1 MQGERRLAAVD
12 IGSNTV
18 HVLVADRSD
27 GGLRDVAF
35 YVEMPELATR
45 LHRLGELGPDGRR
58 LALEALDTVLAQ
70 ARAHGYERLVAGA
83 TAAVRQA
90 PDGPDLL
97 RDASAHIGVP
107 VRLITERREAQ
118 LAFLGVASRHAIEED
133 WVMADV
139 GGGSTEVVAARGPA
153 ARAWASLPVGSGGF
167 AARFLSDPPAGS
179 ERATLR
185 SAAASVLQEAPRSR
199 CRELVVTGGTA
210 STLPIA
216 VSPDRPPARLGRPDL
231 AAATERL
238 DEGPAVEVAGR
249 VGLPEARVRALRSGV
264 EILGCLLDGYRQDE
278 LQVSHEGLRH
288 GMLLAYV
295 AEGDCW
301 PRESDDLGL

>member
-18 HVLVADRSD
+18 HVLVADHAD

-58 LALEALDTVLAQ
+58 LALEALDTVLGQ
-70 ARAHGYERLVAGA
+70 ASAHGYERLVAGA
-83 TAAVRQA
+83 TAAVRMA

-97 RDASAHIGVP
+97 RDASARIGVP

-118 LAFLGVASRHAIEED
+118 LAFLGVASRHASERD

-139 GGGSTEVVAARGPA
+139 GGGSTEVVAARGLA

-167 AARFLSDPPAGS
+167 AARFLSDPPTGS
-179 ERATLR
+179 ERAALR

-210 STLPIA
+210 STLPLAI
-216 VSPDRPPARLGRPDL
+216 SLDRPPARLGRPDL
-231 AAATERL
+231 AAAIERL
-238 DEGPAVEVAGR
+238 DAGPAVEVAGGL
-249 VGLPEARVRALRSGV
+249 GLPEARVRALRSGV

-278 LQVSHEGLRH
+278 LHVSHEGLRH
-288 GMLLAYV
+288 GMLIAYV
-295 AEGDCW
+295 AEGDDW